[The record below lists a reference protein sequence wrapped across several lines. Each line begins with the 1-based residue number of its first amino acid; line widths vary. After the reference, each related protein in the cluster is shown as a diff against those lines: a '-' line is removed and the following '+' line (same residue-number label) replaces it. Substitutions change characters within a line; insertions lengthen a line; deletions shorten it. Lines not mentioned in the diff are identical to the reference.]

1 MADDCVP
8 WSTAWDVAAIGAHGF
23 YRSTAG
29 RAEDTFTTDVTAG
42 PKVAERICD
51 LAGDRLAALLSEHAA
66 VTVTDVGAGDG
77 TLLTQL
83 MSALPRAVADG
94 LRWRALDV
102 RERPAGL
109 DARIEWITGDA
120 RITAPGLP
128 RGPGLVVAHEFL
140 DDIPCDVVQIDE
152 DRRRRLVLVRADG
165 HESMG
170 PPLHEADAC
179 AALGVDSVAL
189 SAWCERWWPRREPAA
204 RVEVGT
210 TRDRA
215 WRSILEI
222 VDEGL
227 AIAVDYSHLERDRS
241 LGVWDGGTLSGYRA
255 GRLTSP
261 TPDGSCNITSHVAI
275 DACAAAVE
283 AHASVETTLQPS
295 GSGDDLWWLVQTM
308 RR

>member
-8 WSTAWDVAAIGAHGF
+8 WSTAWDDAAIGARGF
-23 YRSTAG
+23 YRSAGG
-29 RAEDTFTTDVTAG
+29 RAEDTFATDVKAG
-42 PKVAERICD
+42 LKVAARICD

-83 MSALPRAVADG
+83 MSVLPGPVVEG
-94 LRWRALDV
+94 LRWRVLDV
-102 RERPAGL
+102 RERPAAL
-109 DARIEWITGDA
+109 DDRIEWITGEA
-120 RITAPGLP
+120 RVTAPGLT

-140 DDIPCDVVQIDE
+140 DDIPCEVVQIDE

-165 HESMG
+165 REFMG
-170 PPLHEADAC
+170 PPLDDTDAC
-179 AALGVDSVAL
+179 AALGVDSAAL
-189 SAWCERWWPRREPAA
+189 AVWCERWWSRREPAA

-215 WRSILEI
+215 WISIAEI
-222 VDEGL
+222 VDDGL

-241 LGVWDGGTLSGYRA
+241 FGVWDGGTLSGYRA
-255 GRLTSP
+255 GRLISP
-261 TPDGSCNITSHVAI
+261 IPDGSCNITAHVAI

-283 AHASVETTLQPS
+283 AHATVDTTLQPS